1 MKQERWHTHSNTS
14 QRQHTIQ
21 DSFSECTPELESGSE
36 NEYDSSTRPIPD
48 QNSLVLSSKSSGQI
62 ESAVFSEN
70 PQSQCRPGT
79 ANASTQ
85 VSLVAE
91 IRQAGYY
98 SEEHFRTQQE
108 QYEAKIAVYATRLKA
123 KEDEAK
129 RYEQQL
135 DALRSALQALDR
147 GQDLVKQ
154 LAGSKSKVKTL
165 KNTLED
171 RRLLQPFSRLAYN
184 QPVLCDYGFV
194 GTKMDLIGR
203 EINSLAR
210 LDGSQAFDFS
220 AFAETPETAQLVLR
234 AFPGFDTSGGSTCL
248 TDKAPIELKLN
259 DFIRTLVGAA
269 LCCWVFEFPLKF
281 LHTNSPCGLCSQY
294 RTCLEIQGMLD
305 SITSFC
311 KLTRVQTVRRHC
323 ETLILQRTHVSW
335 TKQCSKGTEFVQ
347 KLNA

>member
-79 ANASTQ
+79 ADASTQ

-194 GTKMDLIGR
+194 GSNMDLIGG

-210 LDGSQAFDFS
+210 LDDTQVLDFS
-220 AFAETPETAQLVLR
+220 AIAKTSDSAQLMLR
-234 AFPGFDTSGGSTCL
+234 AFPGIDISGREVTNL
-248 TDKAPIELKLN
+248 TDKAPLALKLN
-259 DFIRTLVGAA
+259 EFIRTLVGAA
-269 LCCWVFEFPLKF
+269 VCCWVFESPLKYM
-281 LHTNSPCGLCSQY
+281 NNSSPCRLCSQY
-294 RTCLEIQGMLD
+294 RTCLDIQGMLG
-305 SITSFC
+305 SIRSSNM
-311 KLTRVQTVRRHC
+311 LISVQTVPQHC
-323 ETLILQRTHVSW
+323 ETLILQHIHA
-335 TKQCSKGTEFVQ
+335 F
-347 KLNA
+347 

>member
-1 MKQERWHTHSNTS
+1 MKQERLDTPANTP
-14 QRQHTIQ
+14 QRQSIIQ
-21 DSFSECTPELESGSE
+21 DSFSECALDLERESE
-36 NEYDSSTRPIPD
+36 NEHDDSIMSGPN
-48 QNSLVLSSKSSGQI
+48 QESLVVSLKSSRKI
-62 ESAVFSEN
+62 KSASSSSN
-70 PQSQCRPGT
+70 LQSHCRPGT
-79 ANASTQ
+79 VDASTQ
-85 VSLVAE
+85 TSPVSEA
-91 IRQAGYY
+91 RQASDY
-98 SEEHFRTQQE
+98 SQERFRLQQE
-108 QYEAKIAVYATRLKA
+108 KYESRIAFDSARMKD
-123 KEDEAK
+123 KENEAK

-135 DALRSALQALDR
+135 NALRYALQAKDR
-147 GQDLVKQ
+147 GNDLIKQ
-154 LAGSKSKVKTL
+154 LASSRTNVKTL
-165 KNTLED
+165 ENTLAD
-171 RRLLQPFSRLAYN
+171 RRLLQPFSRLASN
-184 QPVLCDYGFV
+184 EPVLCDYGFV

-203 EINSLAR
+203 DINSLAR

-294 RTCLEIQGMLD
+294 RTCLEIQGMLN
-305 SITSFC
+305 SITSFR

-323 ETLILQRTHVSW
+323 ETLILQRTHASW

>member
-135 DALRSALQALDR
+135 DAHRSALQAHDR

-184 QPVLCDYGFV
+184 QPVLCDYDFV
-194 GTKMDLIGR
+194 GSNMDLIGG

-210 LDGSQAFDFS
+210 LDDTQVLDFS
-220 AFAETPETAQLVLR
+220 AIAKTSDSAQLMLR
-234 AFPGFDTSGGSTCL
+234 AFPGIDISGRQVTNL
-248 TDKAPIELKLN
+248 TDKAPLALKLN
-259 DFIRTLVGAA
+259 EFIRTLVGAA
-269 LCCWVFEFPLKF
+269 VCCWVFESPLKYM
-281 LHTNSPCGLCSQY
+281 NNSSPCRLCSQY
-294 RTCLEIQGMLD
+294 RTCLETQGMLG
-305 SITSFC
+305 SFRSSNM
-311 KLTRVQTVRRHC
+311 LISVQTVPQHC
-323 ETLILQRTHVSW
+323 ETLILQHIHA
-335 TKQCSKGTEFVQ
+335 F
-347 KLNA
+347 

>member
-79 ANASTQ
+79 ADATTQ

-194 GTKMDLIGR
+194 GSNMDLIGG

-210 LDGSQAFDFS
+210 LDDTQVLDFS
-220 AFAETPETAQLVLR
+220 AIAKTSDSAQLMLR
-234 AFPGFDTSGGSTCL
+234 AFPGIDISGREVTNL
-248 TDKAPIELKLN
+248 TDKAPLALKLN
-259 DFIRTLVGAA
+259 EFIRTLVGAA
-269 LCCWVFEFPLKF
+269 VCCWVFESPLKYM
-281 LHTNSPCGLCSQY
+281 NNSSPCRLCSQY
-294 RTCLEIQGMLD
+294 RTCLEILGMLG
-305 SITSFC
+305 SIRSSNM
-311 KLTRVQTVRRHC
+311 LISVQTVPQHC
-323 ETLILQRTHVSW
+323 ETLILQHIHA
-335 TKQCSKGTEFVQ
+335 F
-347 KLNA
+347 

>member
-1 MKQERWHTHSNTS
+1 LKQERWHTQSNTP

-48 QNSLVLSSKSSGQI
+48 QDSLVLSSKSSRQI
-62 ESAVFSEN
+62 ESAVFSKN

-85 VSLVAE
+85 VSFVAE

-108 QYEAKIAVYATRLKA
+108 KYEAKIAVYATRLKA

-135 DALRSALQALDR
+135 DALRLALQAHDR

-165 KNTLED
+165 KNTLAD
-171 RRLLQPFSRLAYN
+171 RKLLQPFSRLASN

-194 GTKMDLIGR
+194 NSEMDLIGG
-203 EINSLAR
+203 EVNSLAR
-210 LDGSQAFDFS
+210 LDDTQVLDFS
-220 AFAETPETAQLVLR
+220 AIAKTSDSAQLMLR
-234 AFPGFDTSGGSTCL
+234 AFPGIDISGGEVRDL
-248 TDKAPIELKLN
+248 TDKAPLALKLN
-259 DFIRTLVGAA
+259 EFIRTLVGAA
-269 LCCWVFEFPLKF
+269 VCCWVFESPLNYM
-281 LHTNSPCGLCSQY
+281 HNSSPCRLCSQY
-294 RTCLEIQGMLD
+294 RTCLEIQGMLG
-305 SITSFC
+305 SIRSSNM
-311 KLTRVQTVRRHC
+311 LISVQTVP
-323 ETLILQRTHVSW
+323 
-335 TKQCSKGTEFVQ
+335 
-347 KLNA
+347 